1 MLTLLLL
8 LEQFMKLFALAL
20 ALSSTVATAANW
32 TLDNSQS
39 ALNFVSV
46 KNELIAETHSF
57 SQLSGNWDG
66 SNVTV
71 DIAVNSMDTLI
82 PIRNE
87 RIWQYVLHAE
97 KYAAI
102 TVSAPLQQETLA
114 KLATGDSVVADV
126 PLAVTIAS
134 ETVTLTA
141 KLRITKLNAN
151 TLQAVTEAPLMLN
164 TNSFKLTA
172 GVTKLQELAG
182 LSSIE
187 PLVPVS
193 FNVRFKQQ

>member
-1 MLTLLLL
+1 
-8 LEQFMKLFALAL
+8 MKLFALAL

-57 SQLSGNWDG
+57 NQLSGNWDG

-172 GVTKLQELAG
+172 GVAKLQELAG

>member
-57 SQLSGNWDG
+57 NQLSGNWDG

-172 GVTKLQELAG
+172 GVAKLQELAG